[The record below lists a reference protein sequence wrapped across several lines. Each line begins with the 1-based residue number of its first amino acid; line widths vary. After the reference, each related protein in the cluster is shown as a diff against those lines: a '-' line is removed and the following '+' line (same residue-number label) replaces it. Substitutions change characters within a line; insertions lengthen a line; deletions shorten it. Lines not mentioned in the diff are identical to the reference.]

1 VDRYPT
7 LNPNKVICFVDK
19 QGLRSKKMP
28 AIKSALLNIIAVLQ
42 IAGGV
47 FLLGLFLFVEIPKTL
62 KTPPEG
68 PALINWGIAGLF
80 MILAGL
86 SIWAGY
92 LLWKRRS
99 LGFSLSA
106 ALQFLQIPYIYLSS
120 VIYTFHA
127 SLVAF
132 IVHYASADEMIDF
145 TFQYGGAGEFFLGT
159 GLTDTPTIGINL
171 VAVIFLVL
179 ILNMQRLVKN
189 D

>member
-1 VDRYPT
+1 
-7 LNPNKVICFVDK
+7 
-19 QGLRSKKMP
+19 MP
-28 AIKSALLNIIAVLQ
+28 AIKSTLLNIIAFLQ
-42 IAGGV
+42 IGGGV

-68 PALINWGIAGLF
+68 PALINWGITGLF
-80 MILAGL
+80 ISLAGL

-99 LGFSLSA
+99 LGFHLSA

-120 VIYTFHA
+120 LIYEFHA

-132 IVHYASADEMIDF
+132 IVHYVLADEMINF
-145 TFQYGGAGEFFLGT
+145 TFEYGGSGEFFWGT

-179 ILNMQRLVKN
+179 ILSMHRLVKN